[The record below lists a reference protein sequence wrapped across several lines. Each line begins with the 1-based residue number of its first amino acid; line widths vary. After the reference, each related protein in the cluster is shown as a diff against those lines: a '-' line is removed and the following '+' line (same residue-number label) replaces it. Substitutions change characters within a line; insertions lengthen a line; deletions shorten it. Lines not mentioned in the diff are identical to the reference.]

1 MEDRDTLVPVTGLM
15 VIARR
20 GCVVDKPRHMNYY
33 LYETPL
39 IYEVTNMAI
48 ADEQA
53 RLLQCIGEP
62 TRLQILKLLA
72 EGEKY
77 VGEITEA
84 LGKEQSLVSYHLRA
98 LRECNI
104 VTVNQEAQRVYYKLS
119 DVRLA
124 ELVHISEAVVKDI
137 FLCRPKENPNRKA
150 GKLK

>member
-1 MEDRDTLVPVTGLM
+1 
-15 VIARR
+15 
-20 GCVVDKPRHMNYY
+20 
-33 LYETPL
+33 
-39 IYEVTNMAI
+39 MAI

-119 DVRLA
+119 DARLA
-124 ELVHISEAVVKDI
+124 ELVNISEAVVKDI
-137 FLCRPKENPNRKA
+137 FLCRPKGNPNRKA
-150 GKLK
+150 DKLK

>member
-1 MEDRDTLVPVTGLM
+1 MAVTGMM

-20 GCVVDKPRHMNYY
+20 ECGVDKPRYMNYH
-33 LYETPL
+33 LYKTPL

-77 VGEITEA
+77 VGEITED
-84 LGKEQSLVSYHLRA
+84 LGKEQSFVSSHLRT

-104 VTVNQEAQRVYYKLS
+104 VTVN
-119 DVRLA
+119 
-124 ELVHISEAVVKDI
+124 
-137 FLCRPKENPNRKA
+137 
-150 GKLK
+150 

>member
-1 MEDRDTLVPVTGLM
+1 
-15 VIARR
+15 
-20 GCVVDKPRHMNYY
+20 
-33 LYETPL
+33 
-39 IYEVTNMAI
+39 MAV

-62 TRLQILKLLA
+62 TRLQMLKLLA

-104 VTVNQEAQRVYYKLS
+104 VTINQEAQRVYYKLS
-119 DVRLA
+119 DARLA
-124 ELVHISEAVVKDI
+124 ELVNISEAVVEDI

-150 GKLK
+150 DKLK